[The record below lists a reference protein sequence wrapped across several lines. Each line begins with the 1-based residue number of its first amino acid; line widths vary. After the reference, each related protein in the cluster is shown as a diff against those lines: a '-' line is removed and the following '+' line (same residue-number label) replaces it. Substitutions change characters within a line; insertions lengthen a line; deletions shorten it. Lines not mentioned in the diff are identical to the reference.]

1 MLLECVVNNMQYPHN
16 PTASK
21 HQPCPQ
27 LAPWLEL
34 LAVPAA
40 LRDTMTPSFDVE
52 QRMRKRIFN
61 LLVVQSTPAFRLYM
75 QECEFGAAPE
85 LVPPDPW
92 DLNISVRRWK
102 WLMREYD
109 QAVKQIVVAQQHGY

>member
-1 MLLECVVNNMQYPHN
+1 M
-16 PTASK
+16 A
-21 HQPCPQ
+21 
-27 LAPWLEL
+27 
-34 LAVPAA
+34 
-40 LRDTMTPSFDVE
+40 PSFDVE